1 MNAVALTGRVV
12 AAGALGLL
20 VPPGWAV
27 VALEVARRQPGLY
40 DEPGTLSV
48 ALLLPPSLEPGE
60 LREGD
65 YVAVVGGLD
74 IDVEDPTRSP
84 AVHPVIVAW
93 SVERITRP
101 GR

>member
-1 MNAVALTGRVV
+1 MVR
-12 AAGALGLL
+12 
-20 VPPGWAV
+20 PGWAV

-48 ALLLPPSLEPGE
+48 ALLLPPSLERGE

-65 YVAVVGGLD
+65 YVAVLGGLD
-74 IDVEDPTRSP
+74 IDVEDPTRRP

-93 SVERITRP
+93 SVEPLARS
-101 GR
+101 GKN